1 MVDRH
6 THLLIFLLFSLLH
19 LDLSPQLT
27 VDLML
32 TLCIPPLSTQ
42 TILMFFFL
50 VMIFGTDF
58 HGSWVDIWHGLY
70 STEFLYSSVACL
82 IDGNSGSC
90 QKRIIN

>member
-6 THLLIFLLFSLLH
+6 AHLLIFLLFSLLH
-19 LDLSPQLT
+19 LDLSPPTYGRFNAYSLYSPSLYT
-27 VDLML
+27 DHLNV
-32 TLCIPPLSTQ
+32 
-42 TILMFFFL
+42 FFL